1 MKKIDYLQPRVIV
14 HIINP
19 EELLQDVNTSG
30 SSGSDAGEADSK
42 YHDYDDDDFNSDGI
56 WED

>member
-30 SSGSDAGEADSK
+30 SSGDDAGNAEAK